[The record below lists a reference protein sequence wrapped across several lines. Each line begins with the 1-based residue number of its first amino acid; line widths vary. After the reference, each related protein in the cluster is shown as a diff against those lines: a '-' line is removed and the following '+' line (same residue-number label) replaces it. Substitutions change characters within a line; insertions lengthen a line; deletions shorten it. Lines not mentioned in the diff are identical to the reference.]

1 MSIRVDK
8 VQLEIEVRK
17 HKRDAELVK
26 LNEELDKV
34 GTKYRKLQNEVD
46 KLLDRQEKNKKL
58 TKSEALELAGL
69 QTQLEKAKAEYEKI
83 DKENT
88 EYVKKN
94 KLETMTIRELSQE
107 YRTYQQLLRNLDPN
121 SDYYKKKQDY
131 LDALKNRM
139 SELNRRTV
147 ETKKSLQKFAEG
159 FNHIAFAI
167 TNTLAIKD
175 RTVQKSGGNAWKCAG
190 IFVSLHRRNIHDYDV
205 LLDYT
210 SGSGPSSFNGG
221 LS

>member
-83 DKENT
+83 DKEKT

-107 YRTYQQLLRNLDPN
+107 YRTYQQLLRNLDPS

-175 RTVQKSGGNAWKCAG
+175 RIVQKSGGNAWKCAG

>member
-121 SDYYKKKQDY
+121 SDYYKKTQDY

-190 IFVSLHRRNIHDYDV
+190 IFVSLHRRNIKDRR
-205 LLDYT
+205 LC
-210 SGSGPSSFNGG
+210 
-221 LS
+221 

>member
-83 DKENT
+83 DKEKT